1 MSMKDGRKYGG
12 MRRKMRLKDKS
23 EGRKETVENVIS
35 NTKHKAEKHFYPL
48 SSKRVKNCYSAIGL
62 INNVL
67 KKNKNLNLTTN
78 RMKRKEL
85 LSKTLNATIK
95 TIISREKQQKM

>member
-1 MSMKDGRKYGG
+1 MKNEIKRQVRRQKRNCRKC
-12 MRRKMRLKDKS
+12 
-23 EGRKETVENVIS
+23 NQ
-35 NTKHKAEKHFYPL
+35 KHKAEKHFYSL
-48 SSKRVKNCYSAIGL
+48 SSKRVNNCYSAIGL

-67 KKNKNLNLTTN
+67 KKKKNLNLTTN

-85 LSKTLNATIK
+85 LSKTLHATTIK